1 MVDRLNDTP
10 KDKIHGVQAERGQP
24 QPLRSARQLIV
35 KGAIVVAAAGVTL
48 CWAALLVWL
57 LIKLLV

>member
-10 KDKIHGVQAERGQP
+10 KDKIHWNPAEDGRP
-24 QPLRSARQLIV
+24 EPLRSTRRRIV